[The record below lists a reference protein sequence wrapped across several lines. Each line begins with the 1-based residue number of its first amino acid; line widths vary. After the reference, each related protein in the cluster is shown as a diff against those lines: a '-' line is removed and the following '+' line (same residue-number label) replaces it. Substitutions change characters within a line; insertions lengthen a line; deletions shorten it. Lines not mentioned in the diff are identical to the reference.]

1 MSQLNTT
8 DLNSLSNERS
18 TTSQEAEKWI
28 SYYAVVNNIDES
40 TQFTFKGQGYFLDD
54 VKLTPYAIL
63 DEQSDNST
71 VIFNNRGNCWVTLT
85 RTLGAEYWNT
95 LCLPFDITQNE
106 LAEVAGEGADPEI
119 QTLAS
124 ASDGVF
130 RFEPVDADATIEAGT
145 PFIVKVSKEVVN
157 PQFRNVVLK
166 DVAAKAIEN
175 EKGNYQFVG
184 TYSPVNLNTD
194 KTHYFLG
201 KDGKLKYPGTNAN
214 KMNGLRAYFVT
225 PATDGGSRVSIN
237 GEEMDAIEQVDIDKQ
252 NDVPVYDL
260 RGVRHNTEMLGKG
273 VYIRDGRKIV
283 IK

>member
-1 MSQLNTT
+1 MTQPNSV
-8 DLNSLSNERS
+8 DLNNLSNEVS
-18 TTSQEAEKWI
+18 IANGETKKWVNHF
-28 SYYAVVNNIDES
+28 VVVKDIEES
-40 TQFTFKGQGYFLDD
+40 TQFTFKGQLYFLDD

-85 RTLGAEYWNT
+85 RTLGAGYWNT

-106 LAEVAGEGADPEI
+106 LAEVAGEGADAEI

-130 RFEPVDADATIEAGT
+130 RFEPVAADATIEAGT
-145 PFIVKVSKEVVN
+145 PFIVKLSKEVAN

-166 DVAAKAIEN
+166 DVAAKAIK
-175 EKGNYQFVG
+175 KGNYQFVG

-201 KDGKLKYPGTNAN
+201 KDGKLKYPGATAN

-225 PATDGGSRVSIN
+225 PTSGESSRVSIN
-237 GEEMDAIEQVDIDKQ
+237 GEEMDAIELVDIDRQ